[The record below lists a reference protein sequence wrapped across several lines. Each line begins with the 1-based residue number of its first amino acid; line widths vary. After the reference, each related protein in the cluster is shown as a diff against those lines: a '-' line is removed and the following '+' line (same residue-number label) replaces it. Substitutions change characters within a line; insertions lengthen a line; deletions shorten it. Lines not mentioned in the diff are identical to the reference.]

1 MLAGRCDWPPRD
13 RNTSLAAT
21 VSRRAVTRPVRAHPD
36 PSPGVRA
43 GDPVCRK
50 GMAVCEVWHREPPRL
65 AGTLRALFSNAPSD
79 LDHQR
84 SIRAKELEK
93 CRRLLTR
100 KRAEQF
106 SWPQF
111 SSICKSPSVYAMH
124 SKSQL
129 FKSEIFVVIAIL
141 FVMQGPEY
149 KQAQSNHSSLLSVV
163 AKMLGDEV
171 KPIITMIQDE
181 NHE

>member
-1 MLAGRCDWPPRD
+1 
-13 RNTSLAAT
+13 
-21 VSRRAVTRPVRAHPD
+21 
-36 PSPGVRA
+36 
-43 GDPVCRK
+43 
-50 GMAVCEVWHREPPRL
+50 
-65 AGTLRALFSNAPSD
+65 
-79 LDHQR
+79 
-84 SIRAKELEK
+84 
-93 CRRLLTR
+93 
-100 KRAEQF
+100 
-106 SWPQF
+106 
-111 SSICKSPSVYAMH
+111 MH